1 MKQDKISGAAEIET
15 KAMDYIS
22 KYLGKKELFEK
33 CFIMLSLYPSM
44 ASIWNIANFAF
55 LYGKEAKEKFEEMKK
70 ANEKVVEHGKKV
82 IRDGYT
88 ILTYSRSSTVAKI
101 LKACKNKDIKIICS
115 ESRPKYEG
123 RKLAKELCNQFE
135 VVLTTDAALFSFLDE
150 ADVVITGADAILS
163 DGIVNKVGTSAL
175 ALYAKERKKPIYVA
189 SSSYKT
195 FPFVF
200 IKEEDGKEIWKN
212 APEEIKLRNFYFD
225 LTPSRYISHFITEK
239 GVSKTKPQFKYEVAE
254 EIMKIRN
261 LLADKFHLVR

>member
-101 LKACKNKDIKIICS
+101 LKACKSKDIKIICS

-150 ADVVITGADAILS
+150 AD
-163 DGIVNKVGTSAL
+163 
-175 ALYAKERKKPIYVA
+175 E
-189 SSSYKT
+189 
-195 FPFVF
+195 
-200 IKEEDGKEIWKN
+200 EIWKN